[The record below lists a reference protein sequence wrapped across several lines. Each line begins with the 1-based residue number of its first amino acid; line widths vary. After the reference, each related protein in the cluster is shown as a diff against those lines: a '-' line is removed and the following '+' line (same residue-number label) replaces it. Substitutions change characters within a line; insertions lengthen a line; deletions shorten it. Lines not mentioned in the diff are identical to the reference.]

1 MTALLSCFSSFSL
14 KLIWKMSPVVLGEI
28 SGVSVNT
35 LTNYGKYFV
44 QDCANFTLPIQM
56 ELSVK

>member
-1 MTALLSCFSSFSL
+1 
-14 KLIWKMSPVVLGEI
+14 MSPVVLGEI